1 MSEIKCSSDIKNIFY
16 INLDKR
22 TDRKIHIEKQLKL
35 VNWSAH
41 RFPAILHSF
50 GHLGCSLSH
59 LTLLKYAKN
68 NNLDHILILEDD
80 ILFLNPSLF
89 LDSLNKF
96 LKTYT
101 NFDVL
106 LLAGSN
112 AADYEMNDDFCIKTS
127 KCHSTTGYL
136 VKNHYY
142 DTLIEN
148 YENGIKLLQ
157 LYPNKLCNYCIDQFW
172 TELQKKHNWFLLT
185 PLSVIQIPSL
195 SDTTKFYHDSR
206 ALFLD
211 LDKGSFK
218 KINK

>member
-22 TDRKIHIEKQLKL
+22 VDRKIHLGNQVTSL
-35 VNWSAH
+35 NWAAR
-41 RFPAILHSF
+41 RFPAILNSS
-50 GHLGCSLSH
+50 GALGCSLSH
-59 LTLLKYAKN
+59 LALLKYAKH

-80 ILFLNPSLF
+80 ISFSNPSLF

-96 LKTYT
+96 LKTHT

-106 LLAGSN
+106 LLAGN
-112 AADYEMNDDFCIKTS
+112 NLGDYEEIDDCCVKVSECQT
-127 KCHSTTGYL
+127 TTGYL

-148 YENGIKLLQ
+148 FETGINLLQ
-157 LYPNKLCNYCIDQFW
+157 LYPDKHHYYAIDQFW
-172 TELQKKHNWFLLT
+172 QNLQKIHNWFLLI
-185 PLSVIQIPSL
+185 PLSVVQRPDMSDIQNQVMNY
-195 SDTTKFYHDSR
+195 TTQM
-206 ALFLD
+206 LD

-218 KINK
+218 KIKK